1 MGENKRRQSHE
12 TAPYGQRRRPR
23 LPAPRAESAR
33 PVPTAMPEP
42 ESAKHA
48 HELLDQILTRMGIA
62 DAKIVFYE
70 RPEGEY
76 FEVQGTDLANLIGRH
91 GQTLEALNQIF
102 NNILNAGLRKDRH
115 YFTVDAEGYRA
126 RRADNLRS
134 TALQALERA
143 LRERRPVE
151 LEPML
156 PAERKVIH
164 LALEGNEFVT
174 TESTGAEPERRI
186 VVIPHGT
193 GVAGAP

>member
-1 MGENKRRQSHE
+1 MDEKRHWQPRD
-12 TAPYGQRRRPR
+12 TASYGQRRGARPVG
-23 LPAPRAESAR
+23 PRAESGR

-48 HELLDQILTRMGIA
+48 HELLDQILVRMGIA
-62 DAKIVFYE
+62 DAKVVYYE

-76 FEVQGTDLANLIGRH
+76 FEVQGADLANLIGRH

-102 NNILNAGLRKDRH
+102 NNILNTGLRKDRH
-115 YFTVDAEGYRA
+115 YFTIDAEGYRA

-174 TESTGAEPERRI
+174 TESTGVEPERRI

-193 GVAGAP
+193 GAVGVP